1 MREGSNLEF
10 KETWRDEY
18 LKTLA
23 AFANSSG
30 GEMLIGVHD
39 KGRSVGVKNSERLLE
54 ELPNK
59 IRDKLGLITSVEV
72 EDFEGREIV
81 KVAVKPSFVPVSYNG
96 KFYVRTG
103 STV

>member
-30 GEMLIGVHD
+30 GEMLIGVDD
-39 KGRSVGVKNSERLLE
+39 KGRSVGAKNSERLLE
-54 ELPNK
+54 ELPK
-59 IRDKLGLITSVEV
+59 
-72 EDFEGREIV
+72 
-81 KVAVKPSFVPVSYNG
+81 
-96 KFYVRTG
+96 
-103 STV
+103 

>member
-30 GEMLIGVHD
+30 GEMLIGVDD
-39 KGRSVGVKNSERLLE
+39 KGRSVGAKNSERLW
-54 ELPNK
+54 
-59 IRDKLGLITSVEV
+59 
-72 EDFEGREIV
+72 
-81 KVAVKPSFVPVSYNG
+81 
-96 KFYVRTG
+96 RT
-103 STV
+103 TK

>member
-10 KETWRDEY
+10 KETWSDEY

-30 GEMLIGVHD
+30 GEMLIGVDD
-39 KGRSVGVKNSERLLE
+39 KGRSVGAKNSERLLE

-72 EDFEGREIV
+72 EDFEGREC
-81 KVAVKPSFVPVSYNG
+81 
-96 KFYVRTG
+96 
-103 STV
+103 